1 MNKLFFI
8 VSVAIISCCTAKK
21 TANRESNN
29 PDSSSVNS
37 NKGNSSEPGTNL
49 PACIQKLVVQFQQ
62 EEKQNPPRSIYSY
75 VYNGKPVF
83 FVPAVCCDFFSDL
96 YDDTCKLI
104 AHPDGGF
111 TGRGDGTAPDFMQI
125 RTNEKLLWKD
135 ERK

>member
-8 VSVAIISCCTAKK
+8 LSVAIISCSTAKK
-21 TANRESNN
+21 TANRENNN

-37 NKGNSSEPGTNL
+37 YEPDTNL
-49 PACIQKLVVQFQQ
+49 PACIKKLVVQFQQ